1 MYNQL
6 YLWANNNFKLL
17 CICILVVV
25 FAMVFISAL
34 MKHRRRMH
42 ICWISLFI
50 VYLLMLAFITV
61 ISHSDIHQSVVVGR
75 LRFHYIFIRYRFAM
89 GGYSKC
95 YSVYSYGSFLI
106 WSCCRADSLV
116 WMSHCNSSLQRSY

>member
-50 VYLLMLAFITV
+50 VYLLMLAFIRG
-61 ISHSDIHQSVVVGR
+61 I
-75 LRFHYIFIRYRFAM
+75 IRMCEQVAAS
-89 GGYSKC
+89 GNTLILYS
-95 YSVYSYGSFLI
+95 
-106 WSCCRADSLV
+106 A
-116 WMSHCNSSLQRSY
+116 